1 MNPNLFS
8 SLSAVPGI
16 DLVADELIQHCPT
29 FTQALGIARAL
40 SRKSISD
47 GDLAETLG
55 MQASVWSRI
64 QRKPANSPAY
74 MPEDK
79 FAPLC
84 RTLGN
89 AAVLQWLAARI
100 GFRLV
105 PITETDR
112 KRAALL
118 QQLANLEQSA
128 CA

>member
-8 SLSAVPGI
+8 ALSAVPGI

-29 FTQALGIARAL
+29 FVQALGVARAL
-40 SRKSISD
+40 SRKTISD
-47 GDLAETLG
+47 GDLADTLG

-79 FAPLC
+79 LPELC
-84 RTLGN
+84 KALGN
-89 AAVLQWLAARI
+89 AAVLQWLAARL

-105 PITETDR
+105 PITDTDR

-118 QQLANLEQSA
+118 QQLAQLESNA